1 MQVQGTQ
8 FADRTVVRA
17 ADAAASVSPVPNND
31 GNRLAEADSLPGS
44 GAADHHVSV
53 SVVDGQVFVYRIL
66 DEKTGDLIQQIPP
79 EEILRLIRNI
89 QQLLQEGHQPA
100 GIDIQT

>member
-8 FADRTVVRA
+8 FADRAFVLATEPA
-17 ADAAASVSPVPNND
+17 NPAPPSSAND
-31 GNRLAEADSLPGS
+31 GNSRAETASPSGS
-44 GAADHHVSV
+44 SAGTHQVSV
-53 SVVDGQVFVYRIL
+53 SVADGQVFVYRIL

-79 EEILRLIRNI
+79 DEILRLIRSI
-89 QQLLQEGHQPA
+89 QQMLQETERPA